1 MVIRHCSIKLCAN
14 TTTKADVNCV
24 RVVHL
29 ESREQEARLS
39 GANSRRKRLGP
50 SACITVQ
57 LCWEV
62 SQSRC
67 IVMQHDA
74 VETAG
79 RPNGQPVVIGEETVD
94 RSSLTPVHIETGFG
108 QSKVGGAT

>member
-1 MVIRHCSIKLCAN
+1 
-14 TTTKADVNCV
+14 
-24 RVVHL
+24 
-29 ESREQEARLS
+29 
-39 GANSRRKRLGP
+39 
-50 SACITVQ
+50 
-57 LCWEV
+57 
-62 SQSRC
+62 
-67 IVMQHDA
+67 MQHDA